1 MRPDDELRAKMA
13 NSALRET
20 FKKDVMAFRKML
32 EGVDRE
38 IESKQRVKCSSFE
51 RALRDSKFT
60 LRNVPKGVKIAF

>member
-32 EGVDRE
+32 EGVEKKAKEKHESQKKLFE
-38 IESKQRVKCSSFE
+38 I
-51 RALRDSKFT
+51 ALANAKARYA
-60 LRNVPKGVKIAF
+60 VGAA